1 MINTY
6 TGIKLTNQTL
16 INVAK
21 TCGASNFQ
29 IFLRVGIP
37 SSLPLMF
44 AGIRISLGN
53 AWGCLVA
60 AEMLAANAGL
70 GYMILMGR
78 QFVRPDIV
86 ILGMLVIGLIGSIL
100 TWIVGQVEKRL
111 VRGRDAR

>member
-1 MINTY
+1 
-6 TGIKLTNQTL
+6 
-16 INVAK
+16 
-21 TCGASNFQ
+21 
-29 IFLRVGIP
+29 
-37 SSLPLMF
+37 MF

-86 ILGMLVIGLIGSIL
+86 LLGMLVIGLIGTVL
-100 TWIVGQVEKRL
+100 TWAVGRVEKKIVKGRG
-111 VRGRDAR
+111 VR